1 MSKKVQISPES
12 IGNGDI
18 ELKIEVTDSTLFG
31 KDAEL
36 TIGKEVFVKDSRP
49 VHHNK
54 KFKTIDFKI
63 SRSQK
68 LKISQSTLQ
77 SDDDSFPYSGSKIKI
92 QTYAEVKIK
101 NGIIFNLTKRVSLS
115 DHISSSLPKRAKVKN
130 NAKELIDPKDTF
142 NIFKNL
148 NAIPSENQLL
158 TLLITG
164 LGTALFLFNLYV
176 GYHDEMVPEHET
188 WFYSHYDSDGDRS
201 SPLLKALGICSSI
214 ALFTWLGI
222 KKQLKKYMAFH
233 FKSKPRKVSRESTV
247 NVSKLITG
255 QSRIDLIDSV
265 LRVVACNMEKGQYVR
280 GYGSNRRTVSFSH
293 PNRAVLLYS
302 KKIPIIPAG
311 TPIHQYFDEEIS
323 FKPMFECLYPRQM
336 AKDSHGLDLVWE
348 VQLIVDDLID
358 QELIGN
364 NDAFINKDFY
374 SA

>member
-1 MSKKVQISPES
+1 MSKKIQISPES
-12 IGNGDI
+12 LPCGGI
-18 ELKIEVTDSTLFG
+18 ELKIEVTDTALLG
-31 KDAEL
+31 KDSTL

-49 VHHNK
+49 VHKNK
-54 KFKTIDFKI
+54 EFKTIDFQV

-68 LKISQSTLQ
+68 IKISKETLQ
-77 SDDDSFPYSGSKIKI
+77 STDGSFPYSGSKIKI
-92 QTYAEVKIK
+92 QTFAEVKVK

-115 DHISSSLPKRAKVKN
+115 DHLSSSLPKRAKVKN

-148 NAIPSENQLL
+148 SAIPSENQLL
-158 TLLITG
+158 TFFITCF
-164 LGTALFLFNLYV
+164 GTASFLFNLYV
-176 GYHDEMVPEHET
+176 GYHDQMVPEHET
-188 WFYSHYDSDGDRS
+188 WFYSHYDSDGDGS
-201 SPLLKALGICSSI
+201 SPLVKALGICSSI
-214 ALFTWLGI
+214 AFFTWLGI

-233 FKSKPRKVSRESTV
+233 FKAKIRKVSRESTV

-280 GYGSNRRTVSFSH
+280 GYGSSRRTISFSH

-336 AKDSHGLDLVWE
+336 AKDTHGLDLVWE
-348 VQLIVDDLID
+348 VQLLVDDLID

-364 NDAFINKDFY
+364 NDAFINEDFY
-374 SA
+374 YA